1 MTDILSKKGYE
12 HHYTEWYIENR
23 IADYVNR
30 IVTAERLKE
39 LHTEHGKLLEAKH
52 VQKTIDKLEKELYDF
67 KLSLGL
73 KVEEMPEDDI
83 SDSQK

>member
-1 MTDILSKKGYE
+1 MSVNNVLSKNGYE

-52 VQKTIDKLEKELYDF
+52 MQRTIDDLKKDLYNF
-67 KLSLGL
+67 KLSIGME
-73 KVEEMPEDDI
+73 VEEVEDDE
-83 SDSQK
+83 